1 MPPGGPAALGKL
13 LLGLAAILA
22 VVGVLLIL
30 SEKVP
35 GLRIGRLPGDIVVER
50 DKFRFYFPL
59 ATSILL
65 SIVLTLVFWLL
76 GRRG

>member
-30 SEKVP
+30 SEKA

-50 DKFRFYFPL
+50 EKFRFYFPL

-65 SIVLTLVFWLL
+65 SVVLTLVFWLL

>member
-30 SEKVP
+30 SEKA

-50 DKFRFYFPL
+50 EKFRFYFPL
-59 ATSILL
+59 ATSVLL

>member
-1 MPPGGPAALGKL
+1 MPPGGPAALGKF
-13 LLGLAAILA
+13 LLGLAALLA
-22 VVGVLLIL
+22 VIGVLLVL

-35 GLRIGRLPGDIVVER
+35 WLRIGRLPGDIVVER
-50 DKFRFYFPL
+50 QKFRFYFPL

-65 SIVLTLVFWLL
+65 SIVLTLIFWLL